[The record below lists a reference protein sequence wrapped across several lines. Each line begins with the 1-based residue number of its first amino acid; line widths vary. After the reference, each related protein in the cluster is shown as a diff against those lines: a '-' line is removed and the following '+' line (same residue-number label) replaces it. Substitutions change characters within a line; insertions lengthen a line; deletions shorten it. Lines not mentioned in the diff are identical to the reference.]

1 MQERNAPPLPPLTRP
16 PLVLFESFFC
26 PPVLPLHALKSAFV
40 PCCSCFSCLAVLFL
54 LAGSPLH
61 CCSSACQSLNPVLL
75 FLCSDC
81 VLLAPFACCLASMSF
96 CLFPACF
103 FWLSLFL
110 LFHPFF
116 TAPLRANV
124 CVCVRV
130 RACVRASFVCVCDTS
145 VQM

>member
-1 MQERNAPPLPPLTRP
+1 MVLVYCWVHLPLFARGSINAGTERPPLPPLTRP

-40 PCCSCFSCLAVLFL
+40 PCCSCFSCLAVLVL

-81 VLLAPFACCLASMSF
+81 ALLAPFACCLASMSF
-96 CLFPACF
+96 CLFPR
-103 FWLSLFL
+103 LFL
-110 LFHPFF
+110 LAVLVPSFPPVFHR
-116 TAPLRANV
+116 PLAG
-124 CVCVRV
+124 
-130 RACVRASFVCVCDTS
+130 
-145 VQM
+145 